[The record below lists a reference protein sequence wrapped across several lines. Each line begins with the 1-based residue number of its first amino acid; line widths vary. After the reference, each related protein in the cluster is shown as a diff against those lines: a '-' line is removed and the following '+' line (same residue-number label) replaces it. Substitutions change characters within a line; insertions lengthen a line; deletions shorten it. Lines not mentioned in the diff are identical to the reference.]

1 MTRRELYTK
10 ESLDS
15 ELQEFE
21 YVLGDSFCEL
31 VEGTVPTSLED
42 KVDEKLQDVIRV
54 KIKELLSDSSKPR
67 FVLYQLPA
75 GQQSLISLSISD
87 DKKLDIGYR
96 DLDSRPATKRVKSSI
111 DAVVE
116 EFMNKRDKE
125 HG

>member
-54 KIKELLSDSSKPR
+54 KIKELLT
-67 FVLYQLPA
+67 
-75 GQQSLISLSISD
+75 I
-87 DKKLDIGYR
+87 
-96 DLDSRPATKRVKSSI
+96 
-111 DAVVE
+111 
-116 EFMNKRDKE
+116 
-125 HG
+125 